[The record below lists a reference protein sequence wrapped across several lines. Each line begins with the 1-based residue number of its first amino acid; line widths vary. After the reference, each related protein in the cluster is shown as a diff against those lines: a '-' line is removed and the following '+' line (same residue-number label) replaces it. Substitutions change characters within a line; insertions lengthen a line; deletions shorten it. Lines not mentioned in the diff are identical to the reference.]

1 MPACLLIF
9 DSIVIKGAG
18 NKDTRRK
25 LNGFDFGLLTLELL
39 GPGQLPSYLRAI
51 QNILMN
57 LFACSQVNK
66 SMYFWLLV
74 IIQYGFI
81 KAGTLRLPVPG
92 LVQFRV
98 T

>member
-1 MPACLLIF
+1 MGLI
-9 DSIVIKGAG
+9 SV
-18 NKDTRRK
+18 
-25 LNGFDFGLLTLELL
+25 LLTLELL
-39 GPGQLPSYLRAI
+39 DPGQLPSYLRAI

-81 KAGTLRLPVPG
+81 KAGTRLYQLNIIRITLEAYLYNV
-92 LVQFRV
+92 LSREKTQSSVW
-98 T
+98 